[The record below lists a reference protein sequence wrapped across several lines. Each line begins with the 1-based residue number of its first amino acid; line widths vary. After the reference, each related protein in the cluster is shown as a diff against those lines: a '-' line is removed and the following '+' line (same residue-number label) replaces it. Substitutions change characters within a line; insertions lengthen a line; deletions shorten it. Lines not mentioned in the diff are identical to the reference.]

1 MNETYHNYSLSVSR
15 DTDYIFKVMGSKMK
29 VRLQYFLENSLFRRR
44 HTERQFAVEDDLLFT
59 ALISKGKLIY
69 IEKLLACGNVVIN

>member
-1 MNETYHNYSLSVSR
+1 
-15 DTDYIFKVMGSKMK
+15 MGSKMK